1 MRTILINGKVIT
13 PLGIVDNAGV
23 IVENGIIKKIITEKI
38 IEKECESFSEGNG
51 ASGRAENTWS
61 LQNEDEVIDVA
72 GQYISPGFIDL
83 HTHGGGGHDFMDGTP
98 EAIIEGTKAHMRYGT
113 TSIVP
118 TTLSGSPEDLY
129 RTLDLIRTCKE
140 AEGIPNIL
148 GVHLEGPYFS
158 MEQRGAQDP
167 KYIRNPEK
175 EEYENILNYSEDIV
189 RWTVAPELPG
199 ALELGRELKKRGI
212 VASIGHS
219 DAIYEEVAEAY
230 ENGYNLLT
238 HFYSGMST
246 VRRINML
253 RYAGVVESG
262 YLIDN
267 MYVEVIA
274 DGMHLPESLL
284 RLIYKIKGS
293 DKICLVTDSMRAAG
307 CAEGE
312 YVLGNLTNGQ
322 KVVVEDGVAKLPDR
336 TAFAGSVATTDRLV
350 RTMVRIAGVPLADAV
365 KMMTLT
371 PARVMGIDGKK
382 GSIAVGKDADI
393 VVFDEN
399 INIKM
404 VMIGG
409 RLQVHPQITA

>member
-61 LQNEDEVIDVA
+61 LQNEDEVIDVS

-230 ENGYNLLT
+230 ENGYN
-238 HFYSGMST
+238 
-246 VRRINML
+246 R
-253 RYAGVVESG
+253 
-262 YLIDN
+262 
-267 MYVEVIA
+267 
-274 DGMHLPESLL
+274 
-284 RLIYKIKGS
+284 
-293 DKICLVTDSMRAAG
+293 
-307 CAEGE
+307 
-312 YVLGNLTNGQ
+312 
-322 KVVVEDGVAKLPDR
+322 
-336 TAFAGSVATTDRLV
+336 
-350 RTMVRIAGVPLADAV
+350 
-365 KMMTLT
+365 
-371 PARVMGIDGKK
+371 
-382 GSIAVGKDADI
+382 
-393 VVFDEN
+393 
-399 INIKM
+399 
-404 VMIGG
+404 
-409 RLQVHPQITA
+409 